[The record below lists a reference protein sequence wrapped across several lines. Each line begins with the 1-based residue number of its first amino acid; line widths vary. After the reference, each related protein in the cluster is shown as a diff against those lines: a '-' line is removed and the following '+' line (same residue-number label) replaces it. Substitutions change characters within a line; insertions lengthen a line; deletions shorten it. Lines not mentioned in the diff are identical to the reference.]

1 MKKIATLLAGML
13 LFAAAAFAQTPSVTT
28 PSQNLR
34 LQYKGARVIGNDV
47 ELTVTI
53 TNLSSEEVVLN
64 LVGGTYQNGM
74 AGSVAYDNDGN
85 IYELNNILV
94 SVGNKSYT
102 EQYSSTAFPS
112 QVPVKCHV
120 FIRGVDKAANLFSK
134 VKLCLL
140 CPQLDIRNT
149 GIHFEINNVSI
160 K

>member
-1 MKKIATLLAGML
+1 MKKIATILAGML
-13 LFAAAAFAQTPSVTT
+13 LFAAVAFAQTPSVTT

-34 LQYKGARVIGNDV
+34 LQYKGARAIGNDV

-53 TNLSSEEVVLN
+53 TNLSQDEVVLN

-112 QVPVKCHV
+112 QVFV
-120 FIRGVDKAANLFSK
+120 RGVDKSANVFSK

-140 CPQLDIRNT
+140 CPQLEIRNT
-149 GIHFEINNVSI
+149 GIHFEINNISI